1 MSLLTEDV
9 TAQLKEEFAKLVN
22 PVRLAV
28 FFQALEDPESEQ
40 VKRLVEEL
48 AALEPKLSAEPVN
61 FVLDKERCEA
71 LGVARTPAIAILGA
85 EKDYGI
91 RFYGL
96 PTGYEFGSLVD
107 AILLVSSGE
116 SGLSEETKAA
126 LKDVAKDVHI
136 QVFSTPTCPYCP
148 RATRLAWQFAMESE
162 RLSADGV
169 EVTGFPDLAR
179 RYEVRG
185 VPKTVV
191 GETAEFVGAGPEA
204 MLLSHVQRAALGSGL
219 VV

>member
-1 MSLLTEDV
+1 MALINDDV
-9 TAQLKEEFAKLVN
+9 AAQLKEEFARLVN
-22 PVRLAV
+22 PVRLVV
-28 FFQALEDPESEQ
+28 FHQTLEDPESEQ

-48 AALEPKLSAEPVN
+48 AALEPKLSAEAVN
-61 FVLDKERCEA
+61 LVLDKERAAE

-116 SGLSEETKAA
+116 SGLGDDTKAA
-126 LKDVAKDVHI
+126 LKQVARPVHI

-148 RATRLAWQFAMESE
+148 RATRLAWQFAMENDKVT
-162 RLSADGV
+162 ADGV

-179 RYEVRG
+179 RYQVRG

-191 GETAEFVGAGPEA
+191 GDSAEFVGAGPEA
-204 MLLSHVQRAALGSGL
+204 MLLEHVQRVNEGSGL